1 MLPIC
6 TQVSSY
12 YTCCNYHHRLCNI
25 RYMFNLLVI
34 LRLVATGLLSQYTQQ
49 TAPTADRTGSNGG
62 STVHLSPSKGG
73 PKVPLQHLEQT
84 ALFPNYRVNG
94 SYKSVYSVKCSTKVT
109 AFMLKLSLISARLV
123 YLKSELA
130 RQLWSKLVMVAKIPP
145 VTIHTSPPLIR
156 RVYHKFIDRELVM
169 CNIYRIS

>member
-84 ALFPNYRVNG
+84 ALFPIALTVVISLYTVWNVVQKSRHLCWNYP
-94 SYKSVYSVKCSTKVT
+94 SYLLDWST
-109 AFMLKLSLISARLV
+109 SNQNWLV
-123 YLKSELA
+123 SYGAS
-130 RQLWSKLVMVAKIPP
+130 
-145 VTIHTSPPLIR
+145 
-156 RVYHKFIDRELVM
+156 
-169 CNIYRIS
+169 